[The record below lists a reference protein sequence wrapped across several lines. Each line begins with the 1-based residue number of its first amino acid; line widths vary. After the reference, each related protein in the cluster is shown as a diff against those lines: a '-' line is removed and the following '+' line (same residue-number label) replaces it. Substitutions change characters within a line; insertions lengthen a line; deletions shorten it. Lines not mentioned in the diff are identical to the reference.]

1 MFEMGRSL
9 DFSGYDIKKQATLCG
24 SVVYKV
30 SQGKK
35 RKIVPE
41 VLYYIR
47 YCSMN

>member
-1 MFEMGRSL
+1 MGRSL
-9 DFSGYDIKKQATLCG
+9 DFGGYNIKKQAILCG

-35 RKIVPE
+35 KKTIPE